1 MKHFRFETD
10 NPIFISKLDL
20 QLAKSKVS
28 HLEMKSVNDVTTY
41 DVLESTW
48 KALHFSYQNVFI
60 SVLSVEYPSGPIGLL
75 LSPPSD
81 FSDCSVAKTKDSSA
95 LIAMKKAALREINA
109 QCSFF

>member
-41 DVLESTW
+41 DILESTS
-48 KALHFSYQNVFI
+48 FFI
-60 SVLSVEYPSGPIGLL
+60 SKRFHSVSVEYPSGPIGLL

-81 FSDCSVAKTKDSSA
+81 FSDCSVAKTKESSA